1 VPEGYPPE
9 PVADTC
15 PAGCYTLVR
24 EWIDQSVRSGW
35 LMGQYVCKVA
45 DTSGRIFQ
53 QVEAAQSETEA
64 RQKLADRGLYVYT
77 VRPRVSLLPRSIGRT
92 GERTLRGSD
101 FLIFNQQFNTLL
113 KAGLPILRALDLLTE
128 SAAAARLRPV
138 LEDVRQRV
146 REGALL
152 SEAMDASTVFPK
164 VYTTSVLAGEKS
176 GSLTGVLEHYIAYQR
191 VTTGIVRRLV
201 AALVYPTILVTV
213 ASGVL
218 LYLTAYVIPQFARL
232 YSELGTQ
239 LPPETVLLITLTGTF
254 RTPILITLGLIILAG
269 VGMLAWSRTDAG
281 GVFADK
287 LKLRVPV
294 LGELWLKYQVARFS
308 RTLGTLLAGGTPL
321 VSALETSAEAIGSR
335 YVSGAVLESA
345 QRVREGQSLHKS
357 LADTKL
363 LPAMA
368 LEMIEV
374 GEAAGA
380 LSPML
385 VSVAEFYEE
394 DVNLRITTLMNLIEP
409 LVLVT
414 MAVVVLFILYA
425 LYLPVFS
432 FSVTGAGR

>member
-1 VPEGYPPE
+1 M
-9 PVADTC
+9 A
-15 PAGCYTLVR
+15 
-24 EWIDQSVRSGW
+24 QF
-35 LMGQYVCKVA
+35 VCKVA
-45 DTSGRIFQ
+45 DTSGRVFQ
-53 QVEAAQSETEA
+53 HLEAAQSETEA
-64 RQKLADRGLYVYT
+64 RQKLADRGLFVYS
-77 VRPRVSLLPRSIGRT
+77 VRAELTLLPWAMMRRGD
-92 GERTLRGSD
+92 RTLRGSD

-113 KAGLPILRALDLLTE
+113 KAGLPILRALDLLAG
-128 SAAAARLRPV
+128 SAAARRLRPL

-152 SEAMDASTVFPK
+152 SEAMDATGVFPK
-164 VYTTSVLAGEKS
+164 VYTTSILAGEKS

-191 VTTGIVRRLV
+191 VTTGIVKRLI
-201 AALVYPTILVTV
+201 AALVYPTILVLV

-232 YSELGTQ
+232 YSELNAP
-239 LPPETVLLITLTGTF
+239 LPPETVFLITVTVAF
-254 RTPILITLGLIILAG
+254 RTPILIVLGLMIAAVL
-269 VGMLAWSRTDAG
+269 VLLVWSRSDRG
-281 GVFADK
+281 GVFVDK

-294 LGELWLKYQVARFS
+294 LGDLWIKYQVARFA

-321 VSALETSAEAIGSR
+321 VSALETSSDAIGSR
-335 YVSGAVLESA
+335 YVAGAVFEAA

-357 LADTKL
+357 LTDTQL

-414 MAVVVLFILYA
+414 MAGVVLFILYA

-432 FSVTGAGR
+432 FSVAGVTR